1 MSWPDQVSVRNPI
14 RRFCCSS
21 ERAFL
26 PSFLSLTSQRDTGH
40 LSSWWIDAGHFYM
53 GSKKASVNPFCGKNT
68 SKKKKSL
75 PVLKSGRVLPHSTHV
90 VMSSYKDGRV
100 FEIFVDIEYF

>member
-1 MSWPDQVSVRNPI
+1 MLDTSTWDLKRPQLIPSVEKI
-14 RRFCCSS
+14 Q
-21 ERAFL
+21 A
-26 PSFLSLTSQRDTGH
+26 
-40 LSSWWIDAGHFYM
+40 
-53 GSKKASVNPFCGKNT
+53 
-68 SKKKKSL
+68 KKKSL